1 MFILSLLLIQT
12 INAFNPSSNSNL
24 NSNLNCSISQI
35 HIAQGVNPSSMT
47 ISWVTMDDCFS
58 HVKYGINEDL
68 LENIVYGSS
77 SSYEFYYNNK
87 YYKSGYI
94 HHVLLTELLP
104 ITTYYYQCGDVIES
118 SLSDIL
124 SFKTLPK
131 MGDNTQITFG
141 ILGDIGQT
149 IHSVSTLNHLMKEH
163 DVTMILHAGDLSY
176 ADCEQPLWDSYGL
189 MTEPLASHK
198 PWMVCPGNHE
208 IEFNGTDYMNLYT
221 AFENRYRMPYIE
233 PPLFGDV
240 ITKSEVNQKTG
251 MPYCTP
257 SVFQSE
263 YNYGNSFYS
272 FDTGLAHII
281 YLNPYTNTNPTSLQY
296 IWLQNN
302 LASIDRLTTPWIIVV
317 MHCPWYS
324 SNMNHYSDSQTIL
337 MRDSMEDLFN
347 EYKVNIVFN
356 GHVHDYE
363 RTYPVYRNDT
373 DIHGTV
379 YITIGNAGNLEGL
392 DNRYNPQPK
401 WSAFRNGTHY
411 GYGMLTVVDERKL
424 VWRWYVN
431 DGKQML
437 SMDKSLLCNSAFG
450 STKCV

>member
-1 MFILSLLLIQT
+1 MMLILSLLFIQT
-12 INAFNPSSNSNL
+12 LYAF
-24 NSNLNCSISQI
+24 NSNLNCSVSQI

-47 ISWVTMDDCFS
+47 ISWVTPDDCFS
-58 HVKYGINEDL
+58 HVKYGVNDNL

-94 HHVLLTELLP
+94 HHVLLTDLEP
-104 ITTYYYQCGDVIES
+104 ITTYYYQCGDFIES
-118 SLSDIL
+118 SVSDIL
-124 SFKTLPK
+124 TFKTLPK
-131 MGDNTQITFG
+131 IGDNTQITFG

-149 IHSVSTLNHLMKEH
+149 KHSLSTLSHLMKEH
-163 DVTMILHAGDLSY
+163 DVNMILHAGDLSY
-176 ADCEQPLWDSYGL
+176 ADCEQPLWDSYGE

-240 ITKSEVNQKTG
+240 ITKSDVNSKTG

-272 FDTGLAHII
+272 FESGLAHII

-296 IWLQNN
+296 NWLQNN
-302 LASIDRLTTPWIIVV
+302 LALVDRLITPWIIIV

-324 SNMNHYSDSQTIL
+324 SNMNHYADSQTVL
-337 MRDSMEDLFN
+337 MRESMEDLFY

-363 RTYPVYRNDT
+363 RTYPVYRNET
-373 DIHGTV
+373 DIHGPV

-392 DNRYNPQPK
+392 DNKYYPEPK
-401 WSAFRNGTHY
+401 WSAFRNGTDY
-411 GYGMLTVVDERKL
+411 GYGMLTVLDEKKL
-424 VWRWYVN
+424 LWRWYVN
-431 DGKQML
+431 GGKQMFPR
-437 SMDKSLLCNSAFG
+437 DKLLLCNSVSGF
-450 STKCV
+450 TKCS